1 MDSLH
6 TVLSVMPWIAYIPF
20 CPSCRGYIPFSPVHA
35 VDTYRSVRPCH
46 RYIPVCPCMPGL
58 LTAISVSS
66 LVPYSLPPPPPTARP
81 ERQRAITHNR
91 FVSRATII
99 SLFMSAV
106 IGWAANK
113 WTAKHKSRAS
123 SHHTDERDRGRGWER
138 GGMGGRERGWVGE
151 REGERDRER
160 D

>member
-1 MDSLH
+1 
-6 TVLSVMPWIAYIPF
+6 
-20 CPSCRGYIPFSPVHA
+20 
-35 VDTYRSVRPCH
+35 
-46 RYIPVCPCMPGL
+46 MPGL
-58 LTAISVSS
+58 LTAIPVGS
-66 LVPYSLPPPPPTARP
+66 LVPYSMPPTAQP
-81 ERQRAITHNR
+81 ERQRTITHNR

-138 GGMGGRERGWVGE
+138 GEMGGRERGGRE
-151 REGERDRER
+151 RERER